1 MALGAYSPSPNVM
14 DGVPLWIE
22 NLQSYLLPVIR
33 TDYKVRNVIKRWLEL
48 NGQAIVEMLRQD
60 FNRKV
65 PIRGLIPYIKT
76 SLTENEASFSSN
88 YDSENNTIR
97 FHWSYR
103 APKRLMDSPNLKNPV
118 EFVSRYVASTV
129 VGVVLH
135 ESLHAMQM
143 YHLNVGY
150 RGREEYSW
158 DALSEISEKEYFRYP
173 MIPMEIPTFSVNSAI
188 SLATFVPEPIYRTE
202 DMRQI
207 AQWAVRFQKTFR
219 FSLVDKIMLAEFL
232 PTEDRDQARLAF
244 YWSQY
249 EDEDPKDQPKYA
261 DFLAKLE
268 PLEKLAAKNIK
279 RYVRAFKTVNE
290 YFAARNVDA
299 VRFS

>member
-1 MALGAYSPSPNVM
+1 MTLGAYSPSPNVM

-65 PIRGLIPYIKT
+65 PSRGLIPYIHATVKPDEFSDEST
-76 SLTENEASFSSN
+76 YYGASH
-88 YDSENNTIR
+88 TIG
-97 FHWSYR
+97 FQWGYVVP
-103 APKRLMDSPNLKNPV
+103 ARLMNSQNLKNPP
-118 EFVSRYVASTV
+118 EFVSRYLAAAV
-129 VGVVLH
+129 VGIILH
-135 ESLHAMQM
+135 ETLHAMQL
-143 YHLNVGY
+143 YHMSIGY
-150 RGREEYSW
+150 RGREEYAW
-158 DALSEISEKEYFRYP
+158 EERKEQGRQSHFSYP
-173 MIPMEIPTFSVNSAI
+173 IIPIEIPTFSVNAALE
-188 SLATFVPEPIYRTE
+188 LATFVPEPIYRTE

-207 AQWAVRFQKTFR
+207 AQWAIQFQKATGY
-219 FSLVDKIMLAEFL
+219 SLANKVMLSEFM
-232 PTEDRDQARLAF
+232 PTEDRDQTRLEF
-244 YWSQY
+244 YWTEYGDDSVPRPTYAEFLSQ
-249 EDEDPKDQPKYA
+249 
-261 DFLAKLE
+261 LE